1 MLQAHPPDAS
11 SCCLRFLDTTGD
23 TIFNRLQ
30 AAVLL
35 EELRELED
43 TGRSGAERQL
53 LVELRGMAVRCVEE
67 PHLYLRF
74 FGD

>member
-1 MLQAHPPDAS
+1 MVQARPPDAS

-35 EELRELED
+35 EELEALERKNTSAAERELL
-43 TGRSGAERQL
+43 A
-53 LVELRGMAVRCVEE
+53 ELRSMATRCVEE